1 MTKFVLLTAVVP
13 HDKADQIS
21 SAANAA
27 GSFGG
32 TVFRGRKI
40 SSNEVIAR
48 LGLGGGILDLV
59 TILTERENKDKIVK
73 AIVDSCASEKPNFG
87 HLCSLDVESMVKTGN
102 IIKGEKLMEEK
113 KALELIAVILN
124 RGYADDAMAAARKA
138 GAGGGTVVNA
148 RGTAREDDA
157 KFFGMHIVPEKE
169 MLLIVVEHEK
179 KDAVLESIR
188 TLPCLAE
195 PGSGI
200 AFCSGVNDFT
210 LLGKTPAK
218 ENK

>member
-1 MTKFVLLTAVVP
+1 
-13 HDKADQIS
+13 
-21 SAANAA
+21 
-27 GSFGG
+27 
-32 TVFRGRKI
+32 
-40 SSNEVIAR
+40 
-48 LGLGGGILDLV
+48 
-59 TILTERENKDKIVK
+59 
-73 AIVDSCASEKPNFG
+73 
-87 HLCSLDVESMVKTGN
+87 
-102 IIKGEKLMEEK
+102 
-113 KALELIAVILN
+113 
-124 RGYADDAMAAARKA
+124 MAAARKA